1 MDHTHTGQECAQNL
15 VAEATAMRKKAA
27 DERLAAQN
35 DLPGLSFTVRNQ
47 AGDELRF
54 THEEGA
60 NPADEARAFCAEHFE
75 AVPPSA
81 CVEQMLR
88 SAQRSLEEATVASA
102 AAPRD
107 EL

>member
-1 MDHTHTGQECAQNL
+1 
-15 VAEATAMRKKAA
+15 MRQKAA
-27 DERLAAQN
+27 GERMAAQN

-47 AGDELRF
+47 AGEELRF

-60 NPADEARAFCAEHFE
+60 SPADEARSFCADHFE
-75 AVPPSA
+75 SVPQSA

-88 SAQRSLEEATVASA
+88 SAQRALEEATIASA
-102 AAPRD
+102 ARPRD